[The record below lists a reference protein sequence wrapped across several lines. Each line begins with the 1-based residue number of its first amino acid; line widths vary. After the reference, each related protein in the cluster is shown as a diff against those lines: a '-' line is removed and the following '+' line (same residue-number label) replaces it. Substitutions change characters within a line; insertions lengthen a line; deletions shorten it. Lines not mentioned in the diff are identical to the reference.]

1 MKIKVILL
9 ISLLIWS
16 CQEQPELARKPEV
29 KLVEKTPFK
38 PIDDKIVSK
47 AVLYEANIR
56 QYSNEGS
63 FNAFAEDLPK
73 LKKMG
78 VKIIWL
84 MPINPISTTKSKGP
98 LGSYYAVS
106 DYTKVNPEFGT
117 LEDFKALVD
126 KAHELGMY
134 VILDW
139 VPGHTGWDHVW
150 IKEHSDFYLKNRKG
164 EIIDP
169 IDFRTGKSFGW
180 TDVADLDYNNMEMRE
195 ALRQAMLYWV
205 EETHIDGYRIDQA
218 YAVPQEFY
226 DKTFAAMKA
235 IKPVFLLAE
244 TDIYH
249 PGGIG
254 LVSKFHA
261 SYDWPGHHLSKEVA
275 QGQKNAI
282 DFSRHFERTILR
294 YGPENIVVNFVSN
307 HDENSWNGT
316 IEESYGKAAHAFM
329 TMNYT
334 LPGMPLI
341 YSGQEYDLNK
351 RLHFFDKDSFPMTA
365 RKSMIL
371 LQQLGALKN
380 NHLALESGA
389 EGGSF
394 LKLPTTKDNQ
404 VFAFERGKDGDTLV
418 VMANLSKDYAQFT
431 MPYDGQFKR
440 FQDFKSK
447 RLSPSY
453 QYDMKPWEF
462 WVLIKE

>member
-1 MKIKVILL
+1 MRLKSILL
-9 ISLLIWS
+9 LSLLILS
-16 CQEQPELARKPEV
+16 CQNQSEIARKPQV
-29 KLVEKTPFK
+29 KTIEDTPFL
-38 PIDDKIVSK
+38 PINEEIISK

-56 QYSNEGS
+56 QYSVEGS

-106 DYTKVNPEFGT
+106 NYTKVNPEFGT
-117 LEDFKALVD
+117 LKDFKSLVN
-126 KAHELGMY
+126 KAHQLGMY

-150 IKEHSDFYLKNRKG
+150 IKENSDYYLKNRKG

-180 TDVADLDYNNMEMRE
+180 TDVADLNYKNMQMRE
-195 ALRQAMLYWV
+195 ALRKAMVYWV
-205 EETHIDGYRIDQA
+205 EETNIDGYRIDQA

-226 DKTFAAMKA
+226 NKTFAILKR
-235 IKPVFLLAE
+235 IKPLFLLAE

-249 PGGIG
+249 PGGLD
-254 LVSKFHA
+254 LVKKFDA
-261 SYDWPGHHLSKEVA
+261 SYDWPGHHLSKKVA
-275 QGQKNAI
+275 QGQKNALNY
-282 DFSRHFERTILR
+282 SRHIERTIKR

-316 IEESYGKAAHAFM
+316 IEESYGKAAYAFM
-329 TMNYT
+329 ALNYT
-334 LPGMPLI
+334 IPGMPLV

-351 RLHFFDKDSFPMTA
+351 RLHFFEKDSFPKVSGKTMEF
-365 RKSMIL
+365 

-380 NHLALESGA
+380 NHKALTSGLS
-389 EGGSF
+389 GGSF
-394 LKLPTTKDNQ
+394 KRLLNSKNDQIL
-404 VFAFERGKDGDTLV
+404 AFERERDGDTIV
-418 VMANLSKDYAQFT
+418 FIANLSKDYAQFT
-431 MPYDGQFKR
+431 LPYEGNFKR
-440 FQDFKSK
+440 FQDFKNK
-447 RLSPSY
+447 RLSSSY

-462 WVLIKE
+462 WILTN